1 MTKCCLCGQEF
12 EGFGNNPWPLNNDEN
27 ARCCDK
33 CNAEK
38 VIPARI
44 MQAYSKKEEVKEG
57 EYSDIY
63 GEKVDYTDMRKLIT
77 ALREI
82 CDKAENDGFHKVLYK
97 FKRAVNDLSNIS
109 MDLEEFYEDS
119 SIKESEENL
128 KEADIMDD
136 SRVEDMCY
144 AYSARTGQAYKV
156 EGNEAV
162 FPDGT
167 VFKFALNADGNIK
180 YYIIDKNGKSSS
192 PALINDRGLIDKFTG
207 IVEAE
212 DKDDIYAIGFRVYI
226 TYEDEPGVY
235 HSELYK
241 EEYTEDIDRAYDIVA
256 ELRAQGLHASYE
268 YIWNKEEDPNYDK
281 DVDETNWAA
290 EEEADAIDRLE
301 NRYGRVDEGH
311 KPTINN
317 HKELKEWDSSNI
329 LDAAFT
335 AAEYYGEDPDWSSI
349 ISDIVDRIPKNKLKN
364 IVKDNG
370 FNSVDDFY
378 NSLSDESYLEDPDSI
393 ISNLE
398 RYLTKKDIKEIT
410 DGFSVPEDEE
420 YYEETD
426 NINEAEDNSSDEYNK
441 MKEIYMMDRVI
452 RALNDES
459 ALYDYGWLYYVE
471 DESTDRGFEYFYEEN
486 KSEGDW
492 KNTYT
497 TPFKHADGSED
508 EPAYEICKR
517 LFKEILSEPDIA
529 EAGILTRH
537 WFDTHG
543 GRSQW
548 KTLSGATP
556 EEVEFAKSIN
566 PNIKVID

>member
-44 MQAYSKKEEVKEG
+44 MQAYSKKEDIKEG

-63 GEKVDYTDMRKLIT
+63 GEEVDYTDMRKLIT

-97 FKRAVNDLSNIS
+97 FKRAVNDLSDIS
-109 MDLEEFYEDS
+109 SDLEEFYEDN
-119 SIKESEENL
+119 SIKESEDE
-128 KEADIMDD
+128 EPI
-136 SRVEDMCY
+136 E
-144 AYSARTGQAYKV
+144 
-156 EGNEAV
+156 
-162 FPDGT
+162 
-167 VFKFALNADGNIK
+167 
-180 YYIIDKNGKSSS
+180 
-192 PALINDRGLIDKFTG
+192 
-207 IVEAE
+207 
-212 DKDDIYAIGFRVYI
+212 AIGFKIYI

-241 EEYTEDIDRAYDIVA
+241 EEYTEDIDRADDIVA
-256 ELRAQGLHASYE
+256 ELRAQGLHASSE
-268 YIWNKEEDPNYDK
+268 IIWNKEEDPNYDK
-281 DVDETNWAA
+281 DVDETNYAA

-301 NRYGRVDEGH
+301 NKYGRVD
-311 KPTINN
+311 
-317 HKELKEWDSSNI
+317 
-329 LDAAFT
+329 
-335 AAEYYGEDPDWSSI
+335 
-349 ISDIVDRIPKNKLKN
+349 
-364 IVKDNG
+364 
-370 FNSVDDFY
+370 
-378 NSLSDESYLEDPDSI
+378 
-393 ISNLE
+393 
-398 RYLTKKDIKEIT
+398 
-410 DGFSVPEDEE
+410 
-420 YYEETD
+420 
-426 NINEAEDNSSDEYNK
+426 EAEDNSSDEYNK
-441 MKEIYMMDRVI
+441 MKEIYTMDRVI
-452 RALNDES
+452 RALNDED

-486 KSEGDW
+486 KSDGDW

-508 EPAYEICKR
+508 EPVYEICKR
-517 LFKEILSEPDIA
+517 LFKEILNEPDIA